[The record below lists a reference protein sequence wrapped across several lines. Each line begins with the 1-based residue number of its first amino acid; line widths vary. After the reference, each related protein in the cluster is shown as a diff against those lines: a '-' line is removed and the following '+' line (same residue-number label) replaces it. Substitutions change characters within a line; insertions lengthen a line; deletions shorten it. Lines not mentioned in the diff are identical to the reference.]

1 MEFKRVTRQNQRPSV
16 PPASNQATHTVPQP
30 SSPIKAKKVS
40 RRTAVIVGSGALVA
54 VVLFVTAS
62 SFFRHGALSS
72 KVVQNRESAEII
84 ENVEYQTIVPTGKT
98 IGALGGWKKI
108 SPPGKPAVYA
118 FSDTIGGVIIQVS
131 QQPLPDNFIGNAES
145 RVAEL
150 AKSYN
155 AQTTIDAGSTR
166 AYLGTSAKG
175 PQSVIF
181 TKNNLLIMIKSQ
193 EKVPTAS
200 WSTYIKALN

>member
-1 MEFKRVTRQNQRPSV
+1 MEFKRVTRQNPKASAS
-16 PPASNQATHTVPQP
+16 PAPTRAAHHA
-30 SSPIKAKKVS
+30 SSFFTLKGRRISK
-40 RRTAVIVGSGALVA
+40 RTAVIGGSALVVIA
-54 VVLFVTAS
+54 LFVTTS
-62 SFFRHGALSS
+62 SLFRHAALSS
-72 KVVQNRESAEII
+72 KVVQNEELTEII
-84 ENVEYQTIVPTGKT
+84 ENVEYQTVVPTGRT
-98 IGALGGWKKI
+98 IGSLGGWKKI

-118 FSDTIGGVIIQVS
+118 FSDTIGGVIIHVS
-131 QQPLPDNFIGNAES
+131 QQPLPDSFIGNSEA

-155 AQTTIDAGSTR
+155 AQTTIDAGGTR

-193 EKVPTAS
+193 KKVPNAS
-200 WSTYIKALN
+200 WSTYIKALS